1 MSHQIVECPGC
12 LTKLRVREATQTIQL
27 QCPRCGELLAIDP
40 PEPAP
45 KPAPAAPSVPA
56 PVKNR
61 PAASSIPAP
70 APTPPKKPTQPA
82 APAASSRPK
91 PSSQPAPSRPA
102 RKPAKKETADY
113 DDPWNTDSSDSDE
126 TYEEAPAPRRRTAAS
141 QNKKQGN
148 GLVVGLLAGGGV
160 ALVGV
165 LIFAIISFTKSTGS
179 GGDVANSVAAGSP
192 AGTLPPAGL
201 TGTIPGFIP
210 PDSATGVAAAP
221 MTPPGSSVNANA
233 SPGSGSMP
241 PATAAISGDSR
252 RLRYH
257 WKPGAEYMY
266 QFTVEEGSGD
276 EVRKTTGVCA
286 YRVQGDSGRV
296 ETEEEGT
303 GTGFVVS
310 PDGIIATCAHVVEGA
325 KRMEVHLNGQI
336 YPATVI
342 AVDPKADVALVR
354 INATGLSALVLSDS
368 DAVQL
373 AESVRAIGYPLSDV
387 LGTDV
392 KVTTGTVAGIVQNR
406 DRGKQIQIDAAI
418 NPGNS
423 GGPVVNGAGQ
433 VVGVAS
439 AKLSGSSVTSVG
451 FAAPVNQ
458 LRALASANGL
468 QLPISPRSQ
477 DLAGPEVA
485 RRVTPGVAYI
495 KVWGSSGGRMYEVSY
510 HATFHQQPQ
519 MRSMR
524 GRFPGPPSFGSSSID
539 DGKLTVN
546 GLGEVL
552 DFQGS
557 EQLPA
562 VLGPVGVFFLE
573 PLDAYSE
580 SQWHVETESKLQRI
594 KKDDG
599 PFGGMG
605 PRMGGRMRGM
615 MPPGMGGQQDQVLEE
630 IPATERVT
638 YQVGQALNNRISIAK
653 NYEYTA
659 TRANNQ
665 PYLTIRGS
673 GTIVFDTVQGM
684 PASLDY
690 TANVEQTDESGVVRV
705 PVRVNYTLR
714 DAEEVKR
721 EREQAAQ
728 KMELDKKQK
737 EEEQTV
743 PNPKLVDDLIA
754 EVRKAEGGIGASQP
768 LGRLGEIAIVEEK
781 RADVIRLATNHMKN
795 SNGFVKKSATE
806 AFCHW
811 ATAEH
816 AEELRKVLTDSDGL
830 MHEAKKRAV
839 RTLAKIAK
847 PADYPALIMSV
858 TDSVVRNDVKE
869 ALIAIGPAIEKPIL
883 ENFAKIG
890 DSASKNELLEV
901 LKKVGTEACV
911 DMLEKLATSND
922 FSVKS
927 NAQQALDAVRARL

>member
-1 MSHQIVECPGC
+1 
-12 LTKLRVREATQTIQL
+12 
-27 QCPRCGELLAIDP
+27 
-40 PEPAP
+40 
-45 KPAPAAPSVPA
+45 
-56 PVKNR
+56 
-61 PAASSIPAP
+61 
-70 APTPPKKPTQPA
+70 
-82 APAASSRPK
+82 
-91 PSSQPAPSRPA
+91 
-102 RKPAKKETADY
+102 
-113 DDPWNTDSSDSDE
+113 
-126 TYEEAPAPRRRTAAS
+126 
-141 QNKKQGN
+141 
-148 GLVVGLLAGGGV
+148 
-160 ALVGV
+160 
-165 LIFAIISFTKSTGS
+165 
-179 GGDVANSVAAGSP
+179 
-192 AGTLPPAGL
+192 
-201 TGTIPGFIP
+201 
-210 PDSATGVAAAP
+210 
-221 MTPPGSSVNANA
+221 
-233 SPGSGSMP
+233 
-241 PATAAISGDSR
+241 
-252 RLRYH
+252 
-257 WKPGAEYMY
+257 
-266 QFTVEEGSGD
+266 
-276 EVRKTTGVCA
+276 
-286 YRVQGDSGRV
+286 
-296 ETEEEGT
+296 
-303 GTGFVVS
+303 
-310 PDGIIATCAHVVEGA
+310 
-325 KRMEVHLNGQI
+325 MEVHLNGQI

-638 YQVGQALNNRISIAK
+638 YQVGQASDNRISIAK

-690 TANVEQTDESGVVRV
+690 TANVEQTDDSGVVRV

-728 KMELDKKQK
+728 KIELDKKQK

-811 ATAEH
+811 AAAEH

-883 ENFAKIG
+883 ENFSKIG

-911 DMLEKLATSND
+911 EMLEKLATSND